1 MAGLATSAV
10 LALALL
16 AIVTGGAAIA
26 AGPWLVKYR
35 ASGTTMMP
43 TMTVSTKVTAPH
55 SFRRTDQFTSAEFY
69 RESEVD

>member
-1 MAGLATSAV
+1 M

-26 AGPWLVKYR
+26 AGPWLVKYS